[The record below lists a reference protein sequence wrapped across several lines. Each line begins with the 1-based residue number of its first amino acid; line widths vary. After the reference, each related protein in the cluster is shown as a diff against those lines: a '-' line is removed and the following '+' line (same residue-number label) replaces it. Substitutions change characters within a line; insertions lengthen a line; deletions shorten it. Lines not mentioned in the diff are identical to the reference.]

1 MDYQK
6 LFFQMVL
13 AKWVIRLCFPS
24 NPVIVTLF
32 FDCSQVADVGLSV
45 FPTVDIFEYSEVTLV
60 S

>member
-1 MDYQK
+1 
-6 LFFQMVL
+6 MVL